1 MNNQANV
8 KNFIAVPVYSGLL
21 CDQNQNV
28 ERTYTATVNGGSMGQ
43 SDYDE
48 ASEQEPSARVS
59 RLTRIRLQKLGFLVG
74 AFLIGAIG
82 SLPYWINTS
91 HRERQANDMQQ
102 STSVSDIKQAADT
115 QTEPATPKAVTPG
128 SNTSGHA
135 STKLTVNGEAV
146 PLPSNGSLHRTTS
159 DDNSKTDL
167 DVTVHNQSTSTG
179 NSSST
184 SVNLQTSSL
193 SSGNQNSLS
202 IGRSPSE

>member
-1 MNNQANV
+1 
-8 KNFIAVPVYSGLL
+8 
-21 CDQNQNV
+21 
-28 ERTYTATVNGGSMGQ
+28 MGQ

-48 ASEQEPSARVS
+48 APEQEPSARVS
-59 RLTRIRLQKLGFLVG
+59 RLTRIRLQKLGFLLG
-74 AFLIGAIG
+74 ALLIGAIIR
-82 SLPYWINTS
+82 LPYWINTS
-91 HRERQANDMQQ
+91 RHERQASDMQP
-102 STSVSDIKQAADT
+102 TSVSDIKQAADT
-115 QTEPATPKAVTPG
+115 QAEPATPKAVTPS

-159 DDNSKTDL
+159 DGDSKTDL

-193 SSGNQNSLS
+193 SSGPQSSLG